1 VARGITLASLVAFVK
16 GGNNVDDAQD
26 FLAIIRSLTTAM
38 QAMVDAMQY
47 QQNAVQL
54 IEDRVVVLEEHDYNK
69 PELEKLL
76 IDLGFRND

>member
-1 VARGITLASLVAFVK
+1 MARGITLASLVAFVR
-16 GGNNVDDAQD
+16 GGNNVDNEQD

-54 IEDRVVVLEEHDYNK
+54 IEDRVVVLESE
-69 PELEKLL
+69 
-76 IDLGFRND
+76 R

>member
-1 VARGITLASLVAFVK
+1 VALGITLASLVAFVR
-16 GGNNVDDAQD
+16 GGNNVDNEQD

-54 IEDRVVVLEEHDYNK
+54 IEDRVTGLENE
-69 PELEKLL
+69 
-76 IDLGFRND
+76 R